1 MDRKHPWRLALAAAL
16 AWLVLHAQA
25 MPPTEALAMQLRAAA
40 APAAPAGRR
49 VEISVGALDPRL
61 KLAPC
66 AKIEPVIPPAAKLW
80 GRVRVAMRC
89 VEGARWQVW
98 LPVTVQV
105 FGTGVVARR
114 ALPAGAAVDA
124 ADLAVAEVDLTADPQ
139 GMLESPLLA
148 AGRTLARPLAAGQAV
163 GHADLRSRQWFAAGD
178 TVQVVAVGNGFAIGG
193 VGQAVSPGIEG
204 QVARVRVE
212 GGRLLTGKPVADRRI
227 EVSL

>member
-1 MDRKHPWRLALAAAL
+1 MDRKHPWRLALAAAF

-25 MPPTEALAMQLRAAA
+25 MPATETLAQQLRAAA
-40 APAAPAGRR
+40 PSAGAGRR
-49 VEISVGALDPRL
+49 VEISVGELDPRL

-66 AKIEPVIPPAAKLW
+66 SRIEPVIPPAAKLW

-89 VEGARWQVW
+89 TEGARWQVW
-98 LPVTVQV
+98 LPVTVKV

-114 ALPAGAAVDA
+114 ALPAGAAVDT
-124 ADLAVAEVDLTADPQ
+124 ADLAVGEVDLTADPQ
-139 GMLESPLLA
+139 GMLDSPLLA
-148 AGRTLARPLAAGQAV
+148 AGRTLARPLAAGQAI

-178 TVQVVAVGNGFAIGG
+178 TVQIVAVGDGFSIGG

-204 QVARVRVE
+204 QAARVRVE
-212 GGRLLTGKPVADRRI
+212 GGRLLTGKPLADRRI